1 LKVLFL
7 SEGALG
13 TVMGHASYDGAIA
26 PTLQRTAEVESRFIG
41 LPRQSRALQALS
53 RDVRGLRGRDLDLQ
67 TLRWHVIHALL
78 ARKALKAELEDF
90 DPDVVHVR
98 SHVITFGLIDYMKR
112 IPIVPVVDVTTWDWR
127 AMGIWRPVRRHSRA
141 MLWPSELAERRAF
154 SGAALVLAMSGWTE
168 ASIKRSAPAARVVR
182 HHPGINLEIYR
193 PAEPADGDRPL
204 RVLFVGARFERKG
217 GMDLVNVLEGRLGK
231 DVELDVVTRE
241 GVPYQP
247 GIRTHVLDTNDPRL
261 VELYQQADVMCLPT
275 YGDATPWA
283 VLEAMA
289 CGTPVISTDIGG
301 ISELLD
307 GGNAGVLVRPGD
319 RDGLRRELFGL
330 LDDEQ
335 RRRELGAR
343 ARAYVEE
350 SYDAAKQGAILLEL
364 LSDVSKRRP

>member
-1 LKVLFL
+1 
-7 SEGALG
+7 
-13 TVMGHASYDGAIA
+13 
-26 PTLQRTAEVESRFIG
+26 
-41 LPRQSRALQALS
+41 
-53 RDVRGLRGRDLDLQ
+53 
-67 TLRWHVIHALL
+67 
-78 ARKALKAELEDF
+78 
-90 DPDVVHVR
+90 
-98 SHVITFGLIDYMKR
+98 
-112 IPIVPVVDVTTWDWR
+112 
-127 AMGIWRPVRRHSRA
+127 
-141 MLWPSELAERRAF
+141 
-154 SGAALVLAMSGWTE
+154 
-168 ASIKRSAPAARVVR
+168 
-182 HHPGINLEIYR
+182 
-193 PAEPADGDRPL
+193 
-204 RVLFVGARFERKG
+204 VLFVGARFERKG

-289 CGTPVISTDIGG
+289 CGAPVISTDIGG

-335 RRRELGAR
+335 RRRDLGAR